1 MQRSA
6 GERHVQPDLDWL
18 CGADT
23 ETAEEA
29 RNQESGKPAQ
39 QREIRWLHSLQIK
52 PFFDVDRSDMDQY
65 P

>member
-1 MQRSA
+1 LNRL
-6 GERHVQPDLDWL
+6 R
-18 CGADT
+18 GADA

-29 RNQESGKPAQ
+29 RDQESGKPAE
-39 QREIRWLHSLQIK
+39 QREKRWLHSLQIR